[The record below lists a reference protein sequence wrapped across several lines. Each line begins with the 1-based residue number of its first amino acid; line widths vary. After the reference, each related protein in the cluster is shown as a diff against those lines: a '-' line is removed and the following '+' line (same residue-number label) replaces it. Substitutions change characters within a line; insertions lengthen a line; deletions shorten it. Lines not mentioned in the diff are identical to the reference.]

1 MFDANFGEALP
12 HRRSVYGVLVF
23 VGHNLVQIKGGVQPT
38 VAMSSTEAEY
48 QAAAVAGKEMMAVRI
63 TLRDMLLLHDKPSR
77 CKGDNIGSLFWM
89 KAPSQQALR
98 KHIDIKRAWFTER
111 QECGDLVYEHIRTKY
126 NLADILTKPL
136 PASVFKFLRD
146 SMMGPKYDADKLSS
160 AFGESDVKI

>member
-1 MFDANFGEALP
+1 M
-12 HRRSVYGVLVF
+12 
-23 VGHNLVQIKGGVQPT
+23 
-38 VAMSSTEAEY
+38 
-48 QAAAVAGKEMMAVRI
+48 RI